1 MRGLE
6 SLQCCFADQLCL
18 HQLREKSTGLL
29 SAPHRRQPR
38 TDARRPGIG
47 RNCAQIMPRTALGH
61 AEQREE
67 RWDWWKP
74 NHAKSVFRS
83 LLHFSAA
90 LYLVTS
96 CAEWITHCN
105 FRILIPFKLET
116 YIWTEWW
123 LEATPLLLSMGLL
136 TLWNFSWPHDWPHG
150 QTHDQPKYQPDDQCH
165 NGPHD
170 RPQNWPHAMFFLYAR
185 KSEHET
191 WLNFG

>member
-1 MRGLE
+1 MAELVNHLAGMTCDKYQDALNENNIYEMIKDMRGLE

-29 SAPHRRQPR
+29 SAPPRRQPR

-96 CAEWITHCN
+96 CAE
-105 FRILIPFKLET
+105 
-116 YIWTEWW
+116 
-123 LEATPLLLSMGLL
+123 
-136 TLWNFSWPHDWPHG
+136 
-150 QTHDQPKYQPDDQCH
+150 
-165 NGPHD
+165 
-170 RPQNWPHAMFFLYAR
+170 
-185 KSEHET
+185 
-191 WLNFG
+191 